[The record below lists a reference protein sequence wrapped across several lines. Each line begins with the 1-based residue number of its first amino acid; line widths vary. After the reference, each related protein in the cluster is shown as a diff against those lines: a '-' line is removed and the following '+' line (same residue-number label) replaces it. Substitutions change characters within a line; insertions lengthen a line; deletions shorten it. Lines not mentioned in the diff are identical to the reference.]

1 MWRNTFGKQF
11 YRRNYHK
18 VLQCRLHWAWT
29 WCLRPQPFSMD
40 FNKLLQWPLSSL
52 KTNRVQ
58 KPMMMVSLEI
68 HWQPNQTCLNMFPR
82 SMLLPLPRRRRLQQR
97 PLWLQEV
104 VSLVLISQSHISKCH
119 ISTDNIRGRAKLRSL
134 ACRLFFEKGILT
146 HVGSELMHFCH
157 RFRGN

>member
-11 YRRNYHK
+11 IRRNYHK

-40 FNKLLQWPLSSL
+40 FNKLWQPLSSL

-58 KPMMMVSLEI
+58 KPMMMVVSLEL
-68 HWQPNQTCLNMFPR
+68 HWQPNQTCQNMFPR
-82 SMLLPLPRRRRLQQR
+82 SMQLPPPRRRRLLQR
-97 PLWLQEV
+97 LLWLQEV

-119 ISTDNIRGRAKLRSL
+119 ISTDNTRGRAKLHSL
-134 ACRLFFEKGILT
+134 AWRLFFEKR
-146 HVGSELMHFCH
+146 HFDSC
-157 RFRGN
+157 RKWANAFLSSV